1 MNYNGMYGNL
11 PPVELLKSGAGLVDN
26 STNPTYT
33 AGMFLAAFPEFTGK
47 VTDALISKWIALAND
62 CFSFKWFGSC
72 WELAMGL
79 FTAHNLIL
87 KLKAGNADTP
97 EGILLAKAGE
107 TGVEQSKSVD
117 TLSVSFDTGST
128 LDEYKGWGGLK
139 ETVYGRQLIDV
150 IRSCSAGG
158 VFYVC

>member
-1 MNYNGMYGNL
+1 MYNGIFGNL
-11 PPVELLKSGAGLVDN
+11 PPAKVLKDGAGLVDN

-47 VTDALISKWIALAND
+47 VTDELISKWIALAGD
-62 CFSFKWFGSC
+62 CFNFNRFGSY

-97 EGILLAKAGE
+97 EGILLAKASA

-117 TLSVSFDTGST
+117 TLSVSYDTGST
-128 LDEYKGWGGLK
+128 LEEYKGWGNLK
-139 ETVYGRQLIDV
+139 ETSYGRQLIDL
-150 IRSCSAGG
+150 IKACSAGG